1 MCDTIKYN
9 GVSEDAIHLRL
20 FSFYLKDKAKH
31 WLNSEPPDSI
41 TTWAEL
47 VQKFLAKFFP
57 PAKTGR
63 MRIKINNFVQLEGEL
78 FYEA

>member
-1 MCDTIKYN
+1 MVKYN
-9 GVSEDAIHLRL
+9 GVSDEAIHLRL
-20 FSFYLKDKAKH
+20 FPLSLKDKEKH

-47 VQKFLAKFFP
+47 NKKFLAKFFP
-57 PAKTGR
+57 PAKTTK
-63 MRIKINNFVQLEGEL
+63 MRIEINNFAQLDGEL